1 MAGGLREHRDFR
13 ILSAMVER
21 YPLDVHYDFA
31 STICFVAH
39 RVLGRLA
46 GRIDEIGVDLRWRPL
61 DLTQIT
67 GWRRGARVAGPGREN
82 ALRVARELQVPVQM
96 PGSWIDSRAASAL
109 ALALVDRPAKE
120 AVWRE
125 RVWSGVYE
133 EGRDIGDPQ
142 ELRAVAA
149 EVGLED
155 LPGGSGT
162 ALEEET
168 QRAREAGL
176 GAVPSFMVDQWAMGG
191 IQDDESMVKFF
202 ERFVRKR
209 RRERAVS

>member
-1 MAGGLREHRDFR
+1 
-13 ILSAMVER
+13 MVER

-39 RVLGRLA
+39 RVLGRLE

-61 DLTQIT
+61 DLTGIT

-82 ALRVARELQVPVQM
+82 ALRVAQELEVPVQM
-96 PGSWIDSRAASAL
+96 PGFWIDSRAASAV

-133 EGRDIGDPQ
+133 EGRDIGDPE
-142 ELRAVAA
+142 ELRSMAA